1 MKGGDIIIDK
11 PMDVLTLFPI
21 RKTKKQKQAFRDAV
35 QSYLKSLGYDSVIE
49 KGKAGAKNIV
59 IGNPETA
66 QYLITAHYDTPAK
79 LPFPNLITPCSFW
92 PFLGYQILQT
102 VLIFLAALIPG
113 ILLALAGVSAEIA
126 SRTWS
131 VSLYAIL
138 ALMLIGPSNKCN
150 ANDNTSGV
158 VTVLETARSMPE
170 NVRSKVCFILFD
182 LEEAGLIGSASYQKA
197 HKEQTAKQIILNLDC
212 VGDGDEIVM
221 FPTKKLQKD
230 TKKLELLRGIC
241 GTWGEKSIAIREKGF
256 AYYPSDQKNFPYGV
270 GIAALRRSSWAGLYC
285 SRIHTKKDTVL
296 EETNVNI
303 LRAAIVS
310 LITCSAVK

>member
-1 MKGGDIIIDK
+1 MIGK
-11 PMDVLTLFPI
+11 PIDVLTLFPI

-49 KGKAGAKNIV
+49 KGKSGARNIV

-92 PFLGYQILQT
+92 PFLGYQILLT
-102 VLIFLAALIPG
+102 VVIFFTALIPC

-170 NVRSKVCFILFD
+170 NARNQVCFILFD

-197 HKEQTAKQIILNLDC
+197 HIKQTSKQLVLNLDC
-212 VGDGDEIVM
+212 VGDGNEIIM
-221 FPTKKLQKD
+221 FPTKKLKND
-230 TKKLELLRGIC
+230 TAKLESLRRIC

-256 AYYPSDQKNFPYGV
+256 SYYPSDQKNFPYGV
-270 GIAALRRSSWAGLYC
+270 GIAALRRSSCAGLYC
-285 SRIHTKKDTVL
+285 SRIHTSKDTIL

-303 LRAAIVS
+303 LRAALVS
-310 LITCSAVK
+310 LITCGAVK